1 MDIADR
7 VNTLDNLSEH
17 VIPASDRA
25 KEPVISVTI
34 RTLRKKLRKAKRT
47 LSLYSRSEISTN
59 NAKVSRPS
67 SCPPDLDLIPSPSI
81 LSDPT
86 ITSLPPRTQSGPIFP
101 PPSEA
106 WESSDSCSPPTLN
119 LPHIPPWGK
128 VEIFLDRIP
137 SDPDFAD
144 IPPPE
149 STPSPPSEY
158 PSYSPSSFE
167 QSPSPSCDNSPS
179 PSYPPSL
186 VSSSSYKNPSLSKV
200 LSSTPSHASPPP
212 TFPFTSTLS
221 PDPPSHPVNNLPLLI
236 LTILLSL
243 LLSGVSPAFFPLL
256 SILSFIL
263 NLPCP
268 TFLPSLISYLGLLIY
283 PLMSYIP
290 PSFLLCADLLQWL
303 FSFLKKRYKFIF
315 RYIKYIFRY
324 KKRKLYEGC
333 LGDYLIVFNKYLRNG
348 TFHFYNN
355 PCQSKKSRVRT
366 FLFRLYH
373 RRAVSSSP
381 LLNIKHI
388 GRTHPSDND
397 RIPFTLNNSVP
408 LVSPLL
414 GSTPLPLL
422 LDTGSPVN
430 IIPKSVLNHFETLN
444 SFSCTR
450 FSHNNTFSSH
460 SNDPLNILE
469 EGVELPLKFTQENG
483 KDVFIFLPFYVENT
497 VNSSGILGLNS
508 IKTIEILSYPTPSN
522 FFTLSKLQNP
532 VSPSSPVLLQ
542 NFNGTG
548 SINGINITPGIYS
561 LELRSQQS
569 FHKESC
575 SRVMHDPRITC
586 SGKYNKLHKNFNIP
600 QPSTFHVPNVPP
612 VLVEIKNNK
621 CIDLPI
627 VSVENFG
634 TLEFLAPLSSDV
646 DTAPRIERPSNL
658 DKKSTQTGTNIGYPP
673 VEDLCKHFY
682 EDNENLI
689 SQDINDVSLLQL
701 NILSQEPKPLPLKS
715 ANIFF
720 LNNSFSCFCGTK
732 PCLCP
737 IISDE
742 LSALTFPSPPTSC
755 TIFSLPSQPLE
766 PNNICL
772 IIPPLSNLGSSALG
786 SLLIKYLASQHI
798 HTLLVHSPNLD
809 IFTDFMATLNLYTPP
824 SQTVLSIFNTIPPIK
839 PPLPVHSEPPLHTHL
854 HSVFIHGKELTHNRH
869 ADYSHST
876 RTIKSEILNQPEPF
890 PGLFNNLETDTH
902 SFLNRSSPDEST
914 FLESL
919 VNSFTTAVSLTPSD
933 LGCIKNPD
941 YSMDIELIDPSSP
954 LPLDLPFPTSP
965 NMKIASQKIV
975 DNWIQSGIAIP
986 SNTRTHGSRL
996 TIAKKHLN
1004 PEDFD
1009 KIKNRLQTLN
1019 ISIKEQSDLFRLNP
1033 SVLTDAELNKSYRQC
1048 LDARSLNLLT
1058 KDEFVCS
1065 PSSEQTLAELI
1076 TIGSETL
1083 QMMDLP
1089 PPPSD
1094 MYPLLDPFLTPND
1107 PSDTKLYMSLLD
1119 IKSAHNSLILTPRA
1133 SDLLNCILPNYSTIR
1148 FVRSPFGLKNVN
1160 STFNR
1165 VLTEILKDLINA
1177 RLVLLY
1183 ADDIILLSKGRV
1195 QHRRLLQTVF
1205 KLFADNGIKLS
1216 INKCSAFVDNYNFL
1230 GFTFGKSGISLTNER
1245 IRAIANL
1252 SPPHDL
1258 KSVQRFLGSIQYI
1271 ARFLPDLQTI
1281 LLPITPLL
1289 NKNTRF
1295 IWGPTQQF
1303 AFEKIKNLIC
1313 TDPTLHFVDANKPL
1327 HLCCDA
1333 SQYAGGGVLY
1343 QEDSATGA
1351 RRPIAYF
1358 SRKFSADQS
1367 RLYSALELELI
1378 NIIDNIGRTKCFT
1391 DLNKHPLFI
1400 VTDAKTILFLIK
1412 SQELGP
1418 NPKLSRLAARLINY
1432 DVKFKLVYQPPSN
1445 NPEFLL
1451 ADFISRSYDP
1461 PDTDLKPI
1469 PMSSLRRITKN
1480 HIIHDLTPGLSYTYL
1495 DLVNLVKSN
1504 PSWFSNFPS
1513 PQPMN
1518 YNSHLFSSDPPYGE
1532 SPSPSLPID
1541 SSCPLRPLNPGSP
1554 EIVIKHINFAYPE
1567 LTPDKIIPSQR
1578 ADPSLSSLILDLE
1591 TNFDE
1596 NSPDENGFYI
1606 LNKTLLKLK
1615 DPKSPPSP
1623 ENSTLVLPESSLPN
1637 LISEFH
1643 ILFGHLGVDRL
1654 SAILTSMYSAKLLTK
1669 YVKTLV
1675 LGCHQCQLSKF
1686 STARLPPI
1694 SLPPH
1699 PSFPLQ
1705 VLSLDYFSVPPSE
1718 GFKFILIALD
1728 RFSGFIF
1735 VRKCK
1740 TEGAQEVISLLTSIF
1755 STVGPALTLTSDNGS
1770 TLLRNRA
1777 VKTFLATWGVQSIS
1791 LSLPYSPLH
1800 NARAERAIK
1809 AFRNLMRLFTD
1820 KHEHKWASLTEKIT
1834 YMHNATPRLFKIDG
1848 KKLLVSPFQLFLRR
1862 PPPPSTH

>member
-1 MDIADR
+1 
-7 VNTLDNLSEH
+7 
-17 VIPASDRA
+17 
-25 KEPVISVTI
+25 
-34 RTLRKKLRKAKRT
+34 
-47 LSLYSRSEISTN
+47 
-59 NAKVSRPS
+59 
-67 SCPPDLDLIPSPSI
+67 
-81 LSDPT
+81 
-86 ITSLPPRTQSGPIFP
+86 
-101 PPSEA
+101 
-106 WESSDSCSPPTLN
+106 
-119 LPHIPPWGK
+119 
-128 VEIFLDRIP
+128 
-137 SDPDFAD
+137 
-144 IPPPE
+144 
-149 STPSPPSEY
+149 
-158 PSYSPSSFE
+158 
-167 QSPSPSCDNSPS
+167 
-179 PSYPPSL
+179 
-186 VSSSSYKNPSLSKV
+186 
-200 LSSTPSHASPPP
+200 
-212 TFPFTSTLS
+212 
-221 PDPPSHPVNNLPLLI
+221 
-236 LTILLSL
+236 
-243 LLSGVSPAFFPLL
+243 
-256 SILSFIL
+256 
-263 NLPCP
+263 
-268 TFLPSLISYLGLLIY
+268 
-283 PLMSYIP
+283 
-290 PSFLLCADLLQWL
+290 
-303 FSFLKKRYKFIF
+303 
-315 RYIKYIFRY
+315 
-324 KKRKLYEGC
+324 
-333 LGDYLIVFNKYLRNG
+333 
-348 TFHFYNN
+348 
-355 PCQSKKSRVRT
+355 
-366 FLFRLYH
+366 
-373 RRAVSSSP
+373 
-381 LLNIKHI
+381 
-388 GRTHPSDND
+388 
-397 RIPFTLNNSVP
+397 
-408 LVSPLL
+408 
-414 GSTPLPLL
+414 
-422 LDTGSPVN
+422 
-430 IIPKSVLNHFETLN
+430 
-444 SFSCTR
+444 
-450 FSHNNTFSSH
+450 
-460 SNDPLNILE
+460 
-469 EGVELPLKFTQENG
+469 
-483 KDVFIFLPFYVENT
+483 
-497 VNSSGILGLNS
+497 
-508 IKTIEILSYPTPSN
+508 
-522 FFTLSKLQNP
+522 
-532 VSPSSPVLLQ
+532 
-542 NFNGTG
+542 
-548 SINGINITPGIYS
+548 
-561 LELRSQQS
+561 
-569 FHKESC
+569 
-575 SRVMHDPRITC
+575 
-586 SGKYNKLHKNFNIP
+586 
-600 QPSTFHVPNVPP
+600 
-612 VLVEIKNNK
+612 
-621 CIDLPI
+621 
-627 VSVENFG
+627 
-634 TLEFLAPLSSDV
+634 
-646 DTAPRIERPSNL
+646 
-658 DKKSTQTGTNIGYPP
+658 
-673 VEDLCKHFY
+673 
-682 EDNENLI
+682 
-689 SQDINDVSLLQL
+689 
-701 NILSQEPKPLPLKS
+701 
-715 ANIFF
+715 
-720 LNNSFSCFCGTK
+720 
-732 PCLCP
+732 
-737 IISDE
+737 
-742 LSALTFPSPPTSC
+742 
-755 TIFSLPSQPLE
+755 
-766 PNNICL
+766 
-772 IIPPLSNLGSSALG
+772 
-786 SLLIKYLASQHI
+786 
-798 HTLLVHSPNLD
+798 
-809 IFTDFMATLNLYTPP
+809 
-824 SQTVLSIFNTIPPIK
+824 
-839 PPLPVHSEPPLHTHL
+839 
-854 HSVFIHGKELTHNRH
+854 
-869 ADYSHST
+869 
-876 RTIKSEILNQPEPF
+876 
-890 PGLFNNLETDTH
+890 
-902 SFLNRSSPDEST
+902 
-914 FLESL
+914 
-919 VNSFTTAVSLTPSD
+919 
-933 LGCIKNPD
+933 
-941 YSMDIELIDPSSP
+941 
-954 LPLDLPFPTSP
+954 
-965 NMKIASQKIV
+965 
-975 DNWIQSGIAIP
+975 
-986 SNTRTHGSRL
+986 
-996 TIAKKHLN
+996 
-1004 PEDFD
+1004 
-1009 KIKNRLQTLN
+1009 
-1019 ISIKEQSDLFRLNP
+1019 
-1033 SVLTDAELNKSYRQC
+1033 
-1048 LDARSLNLLT
+1048 
-1058 KDEFVCS
+1058 
-1065 PSSEQTLAELI
+1065 
-1076 TIGSETL
+1076 
-1083 QMMDLP
+1083 MMDLP

-1133 SDLLNCILPNYSTIR
+1133 SELLNCILPNYSTIR

-1165 VLTEILKDLINA
+1165 VLTDILKDLINA

-1183 ADDIILLSKGRV
+1183 ADDIIILSKGRV

-1862 PPPPSTH
+1862 PPPLYTLTLP